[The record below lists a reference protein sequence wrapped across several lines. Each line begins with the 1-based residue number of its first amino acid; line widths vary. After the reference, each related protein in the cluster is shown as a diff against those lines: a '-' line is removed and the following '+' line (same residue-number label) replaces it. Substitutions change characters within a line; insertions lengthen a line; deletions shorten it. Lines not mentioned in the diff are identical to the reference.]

1 MNYQYQLNNN
11 LSASHFSALFVMPC
25 NQWVSQNAEVW
36 SPFSAPSLSPLD
48 NNEKIPFQY
57 SGTSNVA
64 SFHQSN
70 KQQLPTPISK
80 PKFNRAIDST
90 AQKNQLLHAMQN
102 KFKGSRNS
110 EMKKLPKRSENIDLS
125 DYLRKALEQ
134 KAAGRTKMCTFCK
147 SNGEAEHI
155 YTSHA
160 LKNSINKITCPILM
174 QYSCV
179 ECGATGEN
187 THTIKYCP
195 VMQRKSRM
203 QMLNNIRIAPQ

>member
-1 MNYQYQLNNN
+1 MDYQNQIVMNLQATH
-11 LSASHFSALFVMPC
+11 LSGLSIMPC
-25 NQWVSQNAEVW
+25 LSHETELW
-36 SPFSAPSLSPLD
+36 SPFSAPSLSPF
-48 NNEKIPFQY
+48 NNNSKVSFQY
-57 SGTSNVA
+57 SA
-64 SFHQSN
+64 SCVPEIQ
-70 KQQLPTPISK
+70 KLTCKKLPTPISK
-80 PKFNRAIDST
+80 P
-90 AQKNQLLHAMQN
+90 QLKRKCDLTSHFQPS
-102 KFKGSRNS
+102 KLRNIVS
-110 EMKKLPKRSENIDLS
+110 HDIKKLPKRSEKIDLT
-125 DYLRKALEQ
+125 DFIRDAMVQ
-134 KAAGRTKMCTFCK
+134 KSNGRQKVCTFCK

-203 QMLNNIRIAPQ
+203 QLLNKFVARSNS

>member
-1 MNYQYQLNNN
+1 MNCQYQLNNN

-25 NQWVSQNAEVW
+25 NQWVSQDDQVW

-48 NNEKIPFQY
+48 NKEKIQFQY
-57 SGTSNVA
+57 SGTSNV
-64 SFHQSN
+64 SEFHQFN
-70 KQQLPTPISK
+70 KPKLPTPISK
-80 PKFNRAIDST
+80 PQFKRTIDPL
-90 AQKNQLLHAMQN
+90 QKALQN
-102 KFKGSRNS
+102 KLKGTRYN
-110 EMKKLPKRSENIDLS
+110 EIKKLPKRSENVDLS
-125 DYLRKALEQ
+125 EYLRKALEQ
-134 KAAGRTKMCTFCK
+134 KAAGRSKMCTFCK

-179 ECGATGEN
+179 ECGATGED

-203 QMLNNIRIAPQ
+203 QMLNSIKISQH

>member
-1 MNYQYQLNNN
+1 MDYQNKILKN
-11 LSASHFSALFVMPC
+11 LPATHFSGLSVVPC
-25 NQWVSQNAEVW
+25 FSHETELW
-36 SPFSAPSLSPLD
+36 SPFSAPSLSPFD
-48 NNEKIPFQY
+48 NSSKVFFQY
-57 SGTSNVA
+57 SGTCGPEIQNSICKKIPA
-64 SFHQSN
+64 
-70 KQQLPTPISK
+70 PICKPQPKRKCDLSAHFQPSK
-80 PKFNRAIDST
+80 
-90 AQKNQLLHAMQN
+90 L
-102 KFKGSRNS
+102 RNIVS
-110 EMKKLPKRSENIDLS
+110 HDIKKMPKRSDKIDLS
-125 DYLRKALEQ
+125 DFIRGASVNKLN
-134 KAAGRTKMCTFCK
+134 GRQKMCTFCK

-203 QMLNNIRIAPQ
+203 QLLNNFVARSNQ